1 MLVIRSRIIFEKLVI
16 QIKVVL
22 EWVGCL
28 LASFGLRRALIAQLQ
43 VGRLLELEVLVGG
56 FFILN
61 DHTLLAD
68 HAFAL
73 GNLLLREKPCW
84 IP

>member
-1 MLVIRSRIIFEKLVI
+1 MLVIWSRIIFEKLVI

-43 VGRLLELEVLVGG
+43 VGRLLELKVLVG
-56 FFILN
+56 
-61 DHTLLAD
+61 
-68 HAFAL
+68 
-73 GNLLLREKPCW
+73 
-84 IP
+84 